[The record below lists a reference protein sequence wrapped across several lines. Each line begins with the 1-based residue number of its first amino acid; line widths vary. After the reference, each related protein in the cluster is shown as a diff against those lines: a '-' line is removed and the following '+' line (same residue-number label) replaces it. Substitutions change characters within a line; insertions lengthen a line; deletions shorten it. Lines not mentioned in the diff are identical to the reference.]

1 MPPPVRFRLC
11 RGNEA
16 FLIKDLVL
24 FAVSFYLLKEDV
36 IRASLSAESA
46 KADLDLTKKGELA

>member
-1 MPPPVRFRLC
+1 MPPPVGFRLC